1 MARPGRPS
9 HSLPAQNTTEIH
21 YAASP
26 NHRLLIWHRTISSP
40 KEGEQTRTGQQGVLQ
55 NTSDQIFILPN
66 LSRSPLLPVFC
77 ATELRFHPVAGSVR
91 RAGDPQHLP
100 TDPPGASGR
109 INQCTAK
116 TLVRNK
122 NTFLKPFKELRKN
135 LKPCFLFGV

>member
-100 TDPPGASGR
+100 TDPPGASGADQPVHSKNSR
-109 INQCTAK
+109 QK
-116 TLVRNK
+116 QKHFLETL
-122 NTFLKPFKELRKN
+122 
-135 LKPCFLFGV
+135 